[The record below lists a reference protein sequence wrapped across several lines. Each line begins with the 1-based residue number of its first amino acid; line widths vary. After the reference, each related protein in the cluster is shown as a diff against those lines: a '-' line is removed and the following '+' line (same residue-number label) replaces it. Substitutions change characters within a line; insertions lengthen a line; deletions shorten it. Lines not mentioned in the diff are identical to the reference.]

1 MSYLTYNNRPGGVE
15 CPLPVP
21 NQNKDAMKLFSLRIL
36 LNAAAALSLLVSAS
50 SCIKVT
56 PDSGDQA
63 EHYIDFTSSVETKA
77 PVESSAEMDEFAVW
91 AAYTAVGEEPEVPMK
106 EVKVYRAAYN
116 DVWVYDDLQMWK
128 EGDWHFEAFYP
139 LPSELRKTK
148 PVLNED
154 ALDVNFTAAHSGSQ
168 TGLEGLTINYYYGP
182 NASYDLMT
190 AEADRSYP
198 ADGGNA
204 VQFTFSHL
212 LSRVSI
218 AVKAAGDNVSLG
230 SLTFEGMS
238 VLGEY
243 NTAASG
249 TDTWSLLTEVG
260 ALSNVPAG
268 NFTADLTGVADP
280 LPSNGTSVD
289 VLSDLLLIPQTP
301 GTAQVE
307 VTYTIGAD
315 GAGAG
320 ASETKSLPLPAD
332 PAWQPGRHYRY
343 TLILGTADVSLNIDV
358 VDWEPA
364 EDNNITW

>member
-1 MSYLTYNNRPGGVE
+1 
-15 CPLPVP
+15 
-21 NQNKDAMKLFSLRIL
+21 MKLFSLRIL
-36 LNAAAALSLLVSAS
+36 LNSAAALSLLVSAS

-63 EHYIDFTSSVETKA
+63 EHYIGFTSSVETKA
-77 PVESSAEMDEFAVW
+77 PVESSADMKEFAVW

-116 DVWVYDDLQMWK
+116 DVWVYDNLQMWK

-168 TGLEGLTINYYYGP
+168 TGLEGLTVNYYYGP
-182 NASYDLMT
+182 TASYDLMT

-218 AVKAAGDNVSLG
+218 AVKTTTDDVTLK
-230 SLTFEGMS
+230 SLTFAGMS
-238 VLGEY
+238 VLGAY
-243 NTAASG
+243 NTVGYSG
-249 TDTWSLLTEVG
+249 RWQLLTSIPE
-260 ALSNVPAG
+260 LSRVPPG
-268 NFTADLTGVADP
+268 SFSADQSKLTSP
-280 LPSNGTSVD
+280 LPSNGTPVD

-301 GTAQVE
+301 GDGTNGHAPITLE
-307 VTYTIGAD
+307 VTYAIGDA
-315 GAGAG
+315 AP
-320 ASETKSLPLPAD
+320 ETKTIDLPSSTPWEL
-332 PAWQPGRHYRY
+332 GHHYRY
-343 TLILGTADVSLNIDV
+343 TLKLAMADVTLS
-358 VDWEPA
+358 VDMEPWN
-364 EDNNITW
+364 ERNYTVIF

>member
-1 MSYLTYNNRPGGVE
+1 
-15 CPLPVP
+15 
-21 NQNKDAMKLFSLRIL
+21 MKLFSLRIL

-77 PVESSAEMDEFAVW
+77 PVESSADMDEFAVW
-91 AAYTAVGEEPEVPMK
+91 AAYYVEGNLVSKPM
-106 EVKVYRAAYN
+106 EGIRVYRR
-116 DVWVYDDLQMWK
+116 DGLWMYDDLQMWQ

-154 ALDVNFTAAHSGSQ
+154 AIDVYFTAAHSDSQ

-198 ADGGNA
+198 AQGGNA

-218 AVKAAGDNVSLG
+218 AVKAASDNVTLNSLAFG
-230 SLTFEGMS
+230 GMS
-238 VLGEY
+238 VLGAY
-243 NTAASG
+243 NTVEYPEQ
-249 TDTWSLLTEVG
+249 WQLLTKLDE
-260 ALSNVPAG
+260 LSNVPAG
-268 NFTADLTGVADP
+268 SFRDLNDNIPSP
-280 LPSNGTSVD
+280 LPSDGTSVY
-289 VLSDLLLIPQTP
+289 VLSALLLIPQNP

-315 GAGAG
+315 GSGAG
-320 ASETKSLPLPAD
+320 ASETKSLTLPAD
-332 PAWQPGRHYRY
+332 PVWQPGRHYRY
-343 TLILGTADVSLNIDV
+343 TLTLAGADVTLSVNV
-358 VDWEPA
+358 VDWSEKSFSV
-364 EDNNITW
+364 EF

>member
-1 MSYLTYNNRPGGVE
+1 
-15 CPLPVP
+15 
-21 NQNKDAMKLFSLRIL
+21 MKLFSLRIL

-63 EHYIDFTSSVETKA
+63 EHYIGFTSSVETKA
-77 PVESSAEMDEFAVW
+77 PVESSTDMDEFAVW

-168 TGLEGLTINYYYGP
+168 TGLEGLTVNYYYGP
-182 NASYDLMT
+182 TASCDLMT

-198 ADGGNA
+198 SGGGNA
-204 VQFTFSHL
+204 VQFTFNHL

-218 AVKAAGDNVSLG
+218 AAKAASDNVTLN
-230 SLTFEGMS
+230 SLTFGGMS
-238 VLGEY
+238 VLGAY
-243 NTAASG
+243 NTVEYPEQ
-249 TDTWSLLTEVG
+249 WQLLTKLDE
-260 ALSNVPAG
+260 LSNVPAG
-268 NFTADLTGVADP
+268 SFRDLNDNIPSP
-280 LPSNGTSVD
+280 LPSDGTSVD

-301 GTAQVE
+301 GDGTDGHAPITLE
-307 VTYTIGAD
+307 VTYAIGDATPETRTIN
-315 GAGAG
+315 
-320 ASETKSLPLPAD
+320 LPSSTP
-332 PAWQPGRHYRY
+332 WEPGRHYRY
-343 TLILGTADVSLNIDV
+343 TLKLAMADVTLS
-358 VDWEPA
+358 VDMVPWDER
-364 EDNNITW
+364 NYTVIF

>member
-1 MSYLTYNNRPGGVE
+1 
-15 CPLPVP
+15 
-21 NQNKDAMKLFSLRIL
+21 MKQISLIYA
-36 LNAAAALSLLVSAS
+36 LNAAAALSLLAFAS
-50 SCIKVT
+50 SCTKVSI
-56 PDSGDQA
+56 DNKGQA
-63 EHYIDFTSSVETKA
+63 EQYIGFTTSVETKA
-77 PVESSAEMDEFAVW
+77 PVVSSADMDEFAVW
-91 AAYTAVGEEPEVPMK
+91 AAYYDGGILQSTPMNN
-106 EVKVYRAAYN
+106 VRVYRSG
-116 DVWVYDDLQMWK
+116 DLWMYDDLQLWQ
-128 EGDWHFEAFYP
+128 EGKWRFDAFYP
-139 LPSELRKTK
+139 HPSKLAVTDIVKDK
-148 PVLNED
+148 D
-154 ALDVNFTAAHSGSQ
+154 ALAVTFSAPKTDGDEQ
-168 TGLEGLTINYYYGP
+168 TDLDGLSIDYYYGP
-182 NASYDLMT
+182 TASNDLMVAGYT
-190 AEADRSYP
+190 RNYTMSSPDVSPVKFNFE
-198 ADGGNA
+198 
-204 VQFTFSHL
+204 HL

>member
-1 MSYLTYNNRPGGVE
+1 
-15 CPLPVP
+15 
-21 NQNKDAMKLFSLRIL
+21 MKLFSLRIL

-77 PVESSAEMDEFAVW
+77 PVESSTDMDEFAVW

-168 TGLEGLTINYYYGP
+168 TGLEGLTVNYYYGP
-182 NASYDLMT
+182 TASCDLMT

-198 ADGGNA
+198 SGGGNA

-218 AVKAAGDNVSLG
+218 AVKAASDNVTLNSLAFG
-230 SLTFEGMS
+230 GMS
-238 VLGEY
+238 VLGAY
-243 NTAASG
+243 NTV
-249 TDTWSLLTEVG
+249 DYPEQWQLLTELDE
-260 ALSNVPAG
+260 LSNVQAG
-268 NFTADLTGVADP
+268 CFRDLNANIPSP
-280 LPSNGTSVD
+280 LPSGGTSVD
-289 VLSDLLLIPQTP
+289 VLSDLLLIPQNP
-301 GTAQVE
+301 GTAQVK

-320 ASETKSLPLPAD
+320 ASETKSLTLPAD

-343 TLILGTADVSLNIDV
+343 TLTLGTTDVTLNIDV

>member
-1 MSYLTYNNRPGGVE
+1 
-15 CPLPVP
+15 
-21 NQNKDAMKLFSLRIL
+21 MKLFSPRIL

-63 EHYIDFTSSVETKA
+63 EHYIGFTSSVGTKA
-77 PVESSAEMDEFAVW
+77 PVESSTDMDEFAVW

-218 AVKAAGDNVSLG
+218 AVKTTTDDVTLN
-230 SLTFEGMS
+230 SLTFAGMS
-238 VLGEY
+238 VLGAY
-243 NTAASG
+243 NTVGHSG
-249 TDTWSLLTEVG
+249 QWQLLTDFKE
-260 ALSNVPAG
+260 LSNVPAG
-268 NFTADLTGVADP
+268 SFSDLNDDIPSP
-280 LPSNGTSVD
+280 LHSDGTSVD
-289 VLSDLLLIPQTP
+289 VLSDLLLIPQNP
-301 GTAQVE
+301 GTAQLE

-315 GAGAG
+315 GSGAG
-320 ASETKSLPLPAD
+320 ASETKSLTLPAD
-332 PAWQPGRHYRY
+332 PAWQPGRHYCY
-343 TLILGTADVSLNIDV
+343 TLTLGTTDVTLNIDV